1 MSRKSLLYFLLA
13 ALVAAAAVIGVVA
26 TRAQGSA
33 KLPSIAPA
41 TLLAKVAA
49 AARTPT
55 PVSGSIT
62 WTNGL
67 IPGSDLTNLFGGQ
80 GAAPSS
86 LAGLAL
92 GGSGRLWVQPGAGA
106 RLDVQGNGSDF
117 VVVGGKGGVWTYSSA
132 TNTAVDYSL
141 PSGRAAATA
150 SPSPA
155 ASAVDPLAAI
165 TSGLQRFASTGTVAV
180 SGQQTVAGQ
189 ESYILTV
196 TPASGAQTTFGS
208 VQVAVDGSTFVP
220 LQVQVFARG
229 DSTPVLSAGFTKV
242 SYAKNATSLF
252 SFTPPAGATVQ
263 HKALPAPTNAIGGT
277 TTAPASPKHAS
288 LTLAQAQAKATSYG
302 LTLVVP
308 ARTASLPFAG
318 AVVTPGGGGRGASAV
333 LHYGRGFGSVVLA
346 ESSGATGSSGSLT
359 QQLSKL
365 PQGLLTTTT
374 IGGVQARELTT
385 SLVNAIVWRHGSTTV
400 VAAGMAPVTTLQQVV
415 AGAH

>member
-189 ESYILTV
+189 ESYLLTV

-263 HKALPAPTNAIGGT
+263 HKALPAPTSAIGRHDHG
-277 TTAPASPKHAS
+277 A
-288 LTLAQAQAKATSYG
+288 G
-302 LTLVVP
+302 F
-308 ARTASLPFAG
+308 ARARQSHAG
-318 AVVTPGGGGRGASAV
+318 AGAGEGHVIRPDPGGAGRGRPHCRSQARWSLPGGGGRGASAV
-333 LHYGRGFGSVVLA
+333 LRYGRGFGSVVLA
-346 ESSGATGSSGSLT
+346 ESSGATG
-359 QQLSKL
+359 LS
-365 PQGLLTTTT
+365 
-374 IGGVQARELTT
+374 
-385 SLVNAIVWRHGSTTV
+385 
-400 VAAGMAPVTTLQQVV
+400 AA
-415 AGAH
+415 